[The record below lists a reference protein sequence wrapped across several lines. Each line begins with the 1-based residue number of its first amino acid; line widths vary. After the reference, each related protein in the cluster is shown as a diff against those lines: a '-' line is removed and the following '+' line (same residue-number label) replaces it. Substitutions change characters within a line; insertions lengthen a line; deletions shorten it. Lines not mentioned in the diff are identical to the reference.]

1 MRLFYVLNIAIS
13 LIFNFSIKAYEKAD
27 AFIVEANPESY
38 KVLSPVKIKKT
49 ISVIVKNKMFSTL
62 RVKLTSEELGD
73 LKSITIKQSESESVD
88 FDYKKS
94 DRYFIVPISPPF
106 QRVELKVGQK
116 SYEIPEKE

>member
-1 MRLFYVLNIAIS
+1 MRLFYVINIVIC
-13 LIFNFSIKAYEKAD
+13 LTLNFSVYAYERAD

-38 KVLSPVKIKKT
+38 KVLSPVKINKT

-62 RVKLTSEELGD
+62 RVKLTSESLGD
-73 LKSITIKQSESESVD
+73 LESITIKQSESESVN
-88 FDYKKS
+88 FKYKKS